1 MLEKSTV
8 TKQDIKIILADKYGI
23 DKINNVIH
31 LKSGSANCYRIQ
43 AAEGEFILKE
53 FQSEYSVN
61 DIEMEPTITEFV
73 RERGIP
79 AARFLPTLTGEYVW
93 EFRGHAFHLQEFV
106 YGVTFANNKA
116 PYWLLQDSARI
127 LGRLHQILKDFPPLK
142 EGFGSEWF
150 DRWNVD
156 RSRRQYA
163 DLIEVAERLPKSG
176 KKERILADLYYKMEQ
191 ISKAADIRIKPDKL
205 TCRNSHGDYNILQFI
220 CGPSSVKAL
229 IDFSAACVLPVV
241 WEIIRSYT
249 YADPECINS
258 QINISNLKSYVL
270 LYLKSGGELT
280 QYDLEM
286 MPHLKHFQLLRSRY
300 GYKEYLILNTEN
312 REQLINFGFWRTN
325 ICRWLEQHGEFLSQE
340 LSKLL

>member
-1 MLEKSTV
+1 MLEKSTI

-23 DKINNVIH
+23 RNVNNVIH

-43 AAEGEFILKE
+43 SAGGEFVLKE
-53 FQSEYSVN
+53 FQSECLVD
-61 DIEMEPTITEFV
+61 DIEMEPTITKFV

-79 AARFLPTLTGEYVW
+79 ATRFLPTLTGEYVW
-93 EFRGHAFHLQEFV
+93 EFRGRAFHLQEFV
-106 YGVTFANNKA
+106 HGVTFTNNKA
-116 PYWLLQDSARI
+116 PYWLLQDSAHI

-150 DRWNVD
+150 DKWNVD
-156 RSRRQYA
+156 RSKRQYA
-163 DLIEVAERLPKSG
+163 DLIEFVERLTNNG
-176 KKERILADLYYKMEQ
+176 KKERILTDLYYKMEQ
-191 ISKAADIRIKPDKL
+191 ISKAARIRIKPDKL
-205 TCRNSHGDYNILQFI
+205 IRRNSHGDYNILQFI
-220 CGPSSVKAL
+220 CSPSSVKAL

-241 WEIIRSYT
+241 WEIIRAHT

-270 LYLKSGGELT
+270 LYLKSGGELNR
-280 QYDLEM
+280 YDLEM

-312 REQLINFGFWRTN
+312 REQLLSFGFWRTN
-325 ICRWLEQHGEFLSQE
+325 MCRWLEENSEFLSEE

>member
-8 TKQDIKIILADKYGI
+8 TEKDIKILLADKYRI
-23 DKINNVIH
+23 RQVNNVIH

-43 AAEGEFILKE
+43 TAEGDFILKE

-61 DIEMEPTITEFV
+61 DVKMEPIVTEFV

-79 AARFLPTLTGEYVW
+79 ATRSLPTMTGEYVW
-93 EFRGHAFHLQEFV
+93 EFRGRAFHLQEFV
-106 YGVTFANNKA
+106 QGIIFANNKA

-127 LGRLHQILKDFPPLK
+127 LGRLHQILSDFPLLK
-142 EGFGSEWF
+142 EGMGPEWF
-150 DRWNVD
+150 GKWNVD
-156 RSRRQYA
+156 RSRQQYVA
-163 DLIEVAERLPKSG
+163 LIEVAERLPQNG
-176 KKERILADLYYKMEQ
+176 KKERILTDLYYKIEQ
-191 ISKAADIRIKPDKL
+191 ISKMAHIHVKPDKL

-258 QINISNLKSYVL
+258 QINISNLKNYVL
-270 LYLKSGGELT
+270 FYLESGGELT
-280 QYDLEM
+280 RYDLEM

-300 GYKEYLILNTEN
+300 GYKEYLVLNTEN
-312 REQLINFGFWRTN
+312 REQLIDFGFWRTN
-325 ICRWLEQHGEFLSQE
+325 MCRWLEKHRAVLSRE
-340 LSKLL
+340 LSKLI